1 MPARPQ
7 QIPLELP
14 MASRPV
20 AQHPPLSHY
29 KKAGRG
35 GGHAQTPRTR
45 QRSESLRALERR
57 LADAQRRFDT
67 LTSASSGDAD
77 ETVEAAER
85 EVRDLTRT
93 YTRAMA
99 HHGRAAQKKRLA
111 RQKAGIGGYES
122 PTRAVGADS
131 FYDLANAAGAT
142 SPVSAIDLVDSPA
155 AHILHTPRRDASA
168 GSPGSAAYRGSPS
181 SSSGR
186 RPGAGAPAS
195 PFQALP
201 PRDMTLPD
209 LARSILEVDGP
220 IQAAQLALKAQNRRV
235 RDAERKLAAGKQYYS
250 QVPPKYATAIAY
262 FEQGL
267 QVVSSPEQG
276 GTECEA
282 FDAVR
287 EQLSDALEQ
296 ASADLRK
303 QQVIAGPPSPA
314 PTNFK
319 RLQILC

>member
-1 MPARPQ
+1 
-7 QIPLELP
+7 

-142 SPVSAIDLVDSPA
+142 SPVSAIDLVST
-155 AHILHTPRRDASA
+155 H
-168 GSPGSAAYRGSPS
+168 
-181 SSSGR
+181 
-186 RPGAGAPAS
+186 
-195 PFQALP
+195 
-201 PRDMTLPD
+201 
-209 LARSILEVDGP
+209 
-220 IQAAQLALKAQNRRV
+220 
-235 RDAERKLAAGKQYYS
+235 LAAMPRLA
-250 QVPPKYATAIAY
+250 PPARLPTGVLHPHHRGGGQGRGHRHRRSKRCPHAT
-262 FEQGL
+262 
-267 QVVSSPEQG
+267 
-276 GTECEA
+276 
-282 FDAVR
+282 
-287 EQLSDALEQ
+287 
-296 ASADLRK
+296 
-303 QQVIAGPPSPA
+303 
-314 PTNFK
+314 
-319 RLQILC
+319 